1 MNVPLRWDG
10 LDKLGKLGKMDNETI
25 FLKNQVP
32 KTKTKWRPKP
42 NSPRKKN
49 DKKEKKNERTFRC
62 DGDRLEK
69 LGKLGKMNK
78 KPKFTNS
85 GSINQNKRWRPKA
98 HQLKLSKNGRT

>member
-49 DKKEKKNERTFRC
+49 DKKGKKMNERSVAMGIDSR
-62 DGDRLEK
+62 
-69 LGKLGKMNK
+69 
-78 KPKFTNS
+78 NS
-85 GSINQNKRWRPKA
+85 VNSVK
-98 HQLKLSKNGRT
+98 